1 MLLHYNKHSGGFEA
15 IYLKQPPTVIL
26 TEKQLER
33 KNVYKGLEQGSVHS
47 EQVRPTWKVIFS
59 DGSDSE
65 TNIND
70 LEQTDSALCQ
80 LVSSGSGSNNTSTAA
95 SNAFGKVGPRCK
107 KYEGGTVSNIKL
119 TYSGVKAPRPSKQ
132 TNSFQ
137 NK

>member
-1 MLLHYNKHSGGFEA
+1 MHYNKHSGGFEA

-33 KNVYKGLEQGSVHS
+33 KNVYKGLEQESVNS

-80 LVSSGSGSNNTSTAA
+80 LVSSGSGSNDTSTAA
-95 SNAFGKVGPRCK
+95 SNAFGKGGPGARNTR
-107 KYEGGTVSNIKL
+107 GAL
-119 TYSGVKAPRPSKQ
+119 
-132 TNSFQ
+132 
-137 NK
+137 